1 MDNMSTDTLT
11 AIINIINSETIVLDG
26 KTKSSSNRA
35 NLMGDALEN
44 YIQEAYSGTIGETDR
59 EYKLKRID
67 EIFSYTGNNSHPP
80 DGMIKDGEAIEVKKI
95 ESRSSQLQLNSSN
108 PKSKLYKND
117 SRLNSKAVSAEEW
130 TEKDFVYIVGFI
142 DKKLNNLKELS
153 FIDAS
158 LYCADKEIYD
168 RPFNKIK
175 EGILEIPNVE
185 FNSDT
190 KELGRVNKIDPLGI
204 ASLRIRGMWL
214 LDNPFK
220 VFSDIYTPKDS
231 NFNLFALISDERFE
245 NSSNKDELI
254 EMSKSITNLKI
265 TNEIVKNPNNP
276 AKLKNCKKI
285 TFHF

>member
-1 MDNMSTDTLT
+1 MKVDTLT
-11 AIINIINSETIVLDG
+11 AIINIVKSQNTTLGNNPLTSPNKVNS
-26 KTKSSSNRA
+26 
-35 NLMGDALEN
+35 MGDALED

-67 EIFSYTGNNSHPP
+67 AIFSYTGNNSNPP
-80 DGMIKDGEAIEVKKI
+80 DGMIKGGEAIEVKKI
-95 ESRSSQLQLNSSN
+95 ESRGSQLQLNSSN
-108 PKSKLYKND
+108 PKSKLYKSD
-117 SRLNSKAVSAEEW
+117 PRLNSKAVNAEKW

-142 DKKLNNLKELS
+142 DKKSNSLKELS
-153 FIDAS
+153 FIDSS

-168 RPFNKIK
+168 RPFTKIK

-190 KELGRVNKIDPLGI
+190 KELGRVNKVDPLGI
-204 ASLRIRGMWL
+204 TSLRIRGMWL

-220 VFSDIYTPKDS
+220 VFSDIYHPKNG

-245 NSSNKDELI
+245 NSGNKGELI
-254 EMSKSITNLKI
+254 NMSKSIANLTI
-265 TNEIVKNPNNP
+265 TDEIVKNPNNP
-276 AKLKNCKKI
+276 AKIKRCKKI